1 MPIYEYKCRL
11 CGQFFEKLVF
21 NSDEKVS
28 CPKCK
33 ADDVDKQVSGFSV
46 GNGSPNFQSPGLTSG
61 GCGGGGGFS

>member
-11 CGQFFEKLVF
+11 CGQFFEKLVLT
-21 NSDEKVS
+21 SDEKVS

-46 GNGSPNFQSPGLTSG
+46 GNGSPNFQAPGLSSG